1 MTLKEYWA
9 EAVKWL
15 RSQKLFVNP
24 AHQPEL
30 NDDGLLRMDHEHDA
44 AGADAAVLVD
54 RTANRAQEADDTSS
68 PGASAMVR
76 AVPPADRRP
85 GVPSTDRQESLE
97 KLQQGFERLI
107 EQLQGINE
115 HLNRQASQH
124 EELMSRIEQ
133 LPQMLESFPSVVE
146 SQKQITEQLIEQL
159 RGAAAKNERFVD
171 AVEKMPLETAKQT
184 DALVNINHQLA
195 AAADIDVQMTES
207 FNNFNQALDK
217 LNESTVGHTDGVI
230 QMSKTFAASD
240 RYLKYIM
247 AKQNRRF
254 MWMFIAV
261 TSVCVACILL
271 LAGIIIYLN
280 R

>member
-1 MTLKEYWA
+1 MTFKEYWA
-9 EAVKWL
+9 QAVKWL
-15 RSQKLFVNP
+15 RSQKLFVET

-30 NDDGLLRMDHEHDA
+30 NDDGLIRLNHDHDA
-44 AGADAAVLVD
+44 AGPEPDGFEDAA
-54 RTANRAQEADDTSS
+54 AEDTK
-68 PGASAMVR
+68 SAPMQTGVVR
-76 AVPPADRRP
+76 AVPPVDRA
-85 GVPSTDRQESLE
+85 ESLE
-97 KLQQGFERLI
+97 KLQQGCERLI

-115 HLNRQASQH
+115 HLNHQANQH

-133 LPQMLESFPSVVE
+133 LPQMLESFPQVVE
-146 SQKQITEQLIEQL
+146 NQKQITEQLIEQL

-171 AVEKMPLETAKQT
+171 AVEKIPTETAKQT
-184 DALVNINHQLA
+184 DALVNIDHQLA

-217 LNESTVGHTDGVI
+217 LNESTVGHTDGII
-230 QMSKTFAASD
+230 QMSKTFATSD

-247 AKQNRRF
+247 AKQSSRF
-254 MWMFIAV
+254 MWLYIA
-261 TSVCVACILL
+261 TISVCVACILL

>member
-1 MTLKEYWA
+1 MALKEFLA
-9 EAVKWL
+9 EAARWF
-15 RSQKLFVNP
+15 RSHRLFASPV
-24 AHQPEL
+24 HQPEL
-30 NDDGLLRMDHEHDA
+30 NDDGLISLGREHDSP
-44 AGADAAVLVD
+44 DS
-54 RTANRAQEADDTSS
+54 QADDPADPVTGGGSS
-68 PGASAMVR
+68 VVVR
-76 AVPPADRRP
+76 AAPPA
-85 GVPSTDRQESLE
+85 DRQESLE
-97 KLQQGFERLI
+97 KLQQGFDKLI

-115 HLNRQASQH
+115 HLNRQANQH
-124 EELMSRIEQ
+124 EDLMSRIEQ

-146 SQKQITEQLIEQL
+146 NQKQITEQLIEQL

-184 DALVNINHQLA
+184 DALVNIDHQLA

-240 RYLKYIM
+240 RYLKYIISR
-247 AKQNRRF
+247 QSRRF
-254 MWMFIAV
+254 MWIFIAAI
-261 TSVCVACILL
+261 SVCVACILI
-271 LAGIIIYLN
+271 LAGIIVYLN

>member
-9 EAVKWL
+9 QAVKWL
-15 RSQKLFVNP
+15 RSQKLFAN
-24 AHQPEL
+24 AAGQPEL
-30 NDDGLLRMDHEHDA
+30 NDDGLLRVNHGHDA
-44 AGADAAVLVD
+44 ADPPVLVD
-54 RTANRAQEADDTSS
+54 RTVTREPQADDASS
-68 PGASAMVR
+68 AGASAMVR
-76 AVPPADRRP
+76 AVPPADKA
-85 GVPSTDRQESLE
+85 ESLE

-133 LPQMLESFPSVVE
+133 LPQMLESFPQVVE
-146 SQKQITEQLIEQL
+146 NQKQITEQLIEQL
-159 RGAAAKNERFVD
+159 RGAAAKNERFID

-184 DALVNINHQLA
+184 DALVNIDHQLA

-217 LNESTVGHTDGVI
+217 LNESTVGHTDGLI

-240 RYLKYIM
+240 RYLKYIIS
-247 AKQNRRF
+247 KESRRF
-254 MWMFIAV
+254 MWIFIAAI
-261 TSVCVACILL
+261 SVCLACILL

>member
-15 RSQKLFVNP
+15 RSQKLFVDP
-24 AHQPEL
+24 AGQPEL
-30 NDDGLLRMDHEHDA
+30 NDDGLLHLDHEHDT
-44 AGADAAVLVD
+44 AGADAPVLVD
-54 RTANRAQEADDTSS
+54 RTANRAQETGDTSGA
-68 PGASAMVR
+68 GASAMVR
-76 AVPPADRRP
+76 AVPP
-85 GVPSTDRQESLE
+85 TDRQESLE

-124 EELMSRIEQ
+124 EELMGRIEQ
-133 LPQMLESFPSVVE
+133 LPQLLESFPSVVE

-171 AVEKMPLETAKQT
+171 AVEKLPLETAKQT
-184 DALVNINHQLA
+184 DALVNINHQLG

-247 AKQNRRF
+247 AKQSRRF
-254 MWMFIAV
+254 MWVFIAAV
-261 TSVCVACILL
+261 SVCLACILL